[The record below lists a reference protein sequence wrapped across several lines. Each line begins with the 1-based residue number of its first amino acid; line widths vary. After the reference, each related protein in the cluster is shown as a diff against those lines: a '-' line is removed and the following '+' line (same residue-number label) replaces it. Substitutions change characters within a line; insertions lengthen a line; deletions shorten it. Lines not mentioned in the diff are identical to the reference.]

1 MARCKLYEITV
12 TTRNPSGEPGDL
24 GSCEVGFFT
33 LDDDLVT
40 LVEGDGIP
48 IRKSDGERITAR
60 VRPSENPR
68 QVASRLVLSHWRNQ
82 RDSGEAVPGFGRP
95 LHYRSSGWV

>member
-1 MARCKLYEITV
+1 MARCKLYEVTV
-12 TTRNPSGEPGDL
+12 ATRNPSGMPGDL

-48 IRKSDGERITAR
+48 IRKSNGERITAR
-60 VRPSENPR
+60 VRPSENYR
-68 QVASRLVLSHWRNQ
+68 QVASRLVLARWRESDAASDFN
-82 RDSGEAVPGFGRP
+82 RP
-95 LHYRSSGWV
+95 LRYGASGVA

>member
-12 TTRNPSGEPGDL
+12 ATRNPSGTPGDL
-24 GSCEVGFFT
+24 GSCEAGFFT

-48 IRKSDGERITAR
+48 IRQSNGERITAR

-68 QVASRLVLSHWRNQ
+68 QVASRLLLARWRASDAASDFN
-82 RDSGEAVPGFGRP
+82 RP
-95 LHYRSSGWV
+95 LHQRAPRGWC

>member
-12 TTRNPSGEPGDL
+12 ATRSPSGTPGDL

-48 IRKSDGERITAR
+48 VRTKSGDRITAR
-60 VRPSENPR
+60 VRPSENSR
-68 QVASRLVLSHWRNQ
+68 QVASRLILARWRESDAAADFN
-82 RDSGEAVPGFGRP
+82 RP
-95 LHYRSSGWV
+95 LQYGRLGWA